1 MLFQNDIQN
10 LQSEIANFEAII
22 AARQSRID
30 QLNQAETV
38 ADGAIQSLQDAV
50 AKVSELAPD
59 AIALLKSAVMGL
71 FSSDEGGN
79 NNPSPEPEP
88 TPDDDGNN
96 NPGSFDDFG
105 GDDHNLAADTDG
117 GDISTDD
124 TEGDRIPAGSLVQI
138 ENPATGEKISWV
150 TPASAPTETDQPSQ
164 SYIHK
169 VKERFRSTLGYKHI
183 SVAALTP
190 HFVKAALRNRTDKF
204 MSAVNLERTGKQ
216 FWIAVDSWLQDFEAH
231 RAVQPVF
238 TFQETPESSPLTPE
252 FLVYE
257 GSVCIGKIRE
267 SLTLGGWIHKN
278 RSLQHP
284 FKCREDAAADL
295 LARYQKE
302 QETLRKSHN
311 EVLAAHGF

>member
-1 MLFQNDIQN
+1 MLFQSDIQN
-10 LQSEIANFEAII
+10 LESEIASLQAVI

-30 QLNQAETV
+30 QLNQAENV
-38 ADGAIQSLQDAV
+38 AGSAIQTLQDAV

-59 AIALLKSAVMGL
+59 AIALLKNAVLGL
-71 FSSDEGGN
+71 FSSGEGED
-79 NNPSPEPEP
+79 NPSPEPEP
-88 TPDDDGNN
+88 TPDDDGND

-105 GDDHNLAADTDG
+105 GDDDSPADDTDG

-124 TEGDRIPAGSLVQI
+124 AERDRIPPGSLVQI

-150 TPASAPTETDQPSQ
+150 TPASAPIEIDQPSQ

-169 VKERFRSTLGYKHI
+169 VKERFRATLGYKHI

-190 HFVKAALRNRTDKF
+190 HFVKAALRNRTEDF

-231 RAVQPVF
+231 RAAQPGF
-238 TFQETPESSPLTPE
+238 TFSETPESSALTPE
-252 FLVYE
+252 FLVYR
-257 GSVCIGKIRE
+257 GSECIGKIRE
-267 SLTLGGWIHKN
+267 SLTLGGWIHKD

-295 LARYQKE
+295 LARYERQQATLQK
-302 QETLRKSHN
+302 SNN

>member
-1 MLFQNDIQN
+1 MLFQSDIQN
-10 LQSEIANFEAII
+10 LESEIASLQAVI

-30 QLNQAETV
+30 QLNQAENV
-38 ADGAIQSLQDAV
+38 AGSAIQTLQDAV
-50 AKVSELAPD
+50 VKVSELAPG

-71 FSSDEGGN
+71 FSSGEGG

-88 TPDDDGNN
+88 TPDDDGND

-105 GDDHNLAADTDG
+105 GDEPTN
-117 GDISTDD
+117 D

-150 TPASAPTETDQPSQ
+150 TPASEPIEIDQPSQ

-169 VKERFRSTLGYKHI
+169 VKERFRATLGYSHI
-183 SVAALTP
+183 STAALTP
-190 HFVKAALRNRTDKF
+190 HFVKAALRNRTENF

-231 RAVQPVF
+231 RATQPGF
-238 TFQETPESSPLTPE
+238 TFSETPESSALTPE
-252 FLVYE
+252 FLVYR
-257 GSVCIGKIRE
+257 GSDCIGKVRE
-267 SLTLGGWIHKN
+267 SLTLGGWIHKD

-295 LARYQKE
+295 LARYERQ
-302 QETLRKSHN
+302 QATLHKSTN

>member
-1 MLFQNDIQN
+1 MLFQSDIQN
-10 LQSEIANFEAII
+10 LESEIANLQAVI

-30 QLNQAETV
+30 QLSQAETV

-50 AKVSELAPD
+50 AKVAELAPD
-59 AIALLKSAVMGL
+59 AIALLKSAVLGL
-71 FSSDEGGN
+71 FSNDGEGGN
-79 NNPSPEPEP
+79 NEPQPEPEP
-88 TPDDDGNN
+88 NDGSGNDS
-96 NPGSFDDFG
+96 PETFDDFG
-105 GDDHNLAADTDG
+105 GDNDSPADDTDG
-117 GDISTDD
+117 GDIPTDD
-124 TEGDRIPAGSLVQI
+124 AERDRIPPGSLVEI

-150 TPASAPTETDQPSQ
+150 TPASAPIEIDQPSQ

-169 VKERFRSTLGYKHI
+169 VKERFRTTLGYQHI

-190 HFVKAALRNRTDKF
+190 HFVKAALRNRTEDF

-216 FWIAVDSWLQDFEAH
+216 FWIAVDSWLQDFESH
-231 RAVQPVF
+231 RAVQPGF
-238 TFQETPESSPLTPE
+238 TFSETPESSALTPE

-267 SLTLGGWIHKN
+267 SLTLGGWIHKD

-295 LARYQKE
+295 LARYEKQ
-302 QETLRKSHN
+302 QATLHRSHN